1 MELEDI
7 IAVNELFIP
16 IYPYLARHIA
26 QEYGRKDGQA
36 LEIGP
41 YGPGISLEL
50 AKLLPELSII
60 VGDDSAAINAYLKR
74 KIDEAELAE
83 RISVKE
89 IDKYHLPISDESL
102 DLVYFRGALFFWPDN
117 VQIVKEAYRVLKAG
131 GLAMLGGGLGADT
144 PEELVREIVPRSREL
159 NRRLSKAVLAP
170 EDAKMIMEQ
179 VGVVDK
185 ARLDTRRGLW
195 IIVRK

>member
-16 IYPYLARHIA
+16 IYPYLARQIA
-26 QEYGRKDGQA
+26 QEYGRKNGQA

-50 AKLLPELSII
+50 ARLLPELTIT
-60 VGDDSAAINAYLKR
+60 VGDDSPGTGAYLR
-74 KIDEAELAE
+74 QKIEQAGLEG
-83 RISVKE
+83 RIKVRE
-89 IDKYHLPISDESL
+89 IDKYHLPLSSDSL
-102 DLVYFRGALFFWPDN
+102 DLVYFRGALFFWQDT
-117 VQIVKEAYRVLKAG
+117 VELVKEACRVLKAG
-131 GLAMLGGGLGADT
+131 GLAMLGGGLGAYT
-144 PEELVREIVPRSREL
+144 PEELVTEILPRSQEL
-159 NRRLSKAVLAP
+159 NRRLAKAVLTR
-170 EDAKMIMEQ
+170 EDAGRIIERA
-179 VGVVDK
+179 GVTDQ